1 MPFIQETF
9 HSFPMK
15 GNQISSSTFYYHKLS
30 CYQRTHS
37 LCNNYIGTV
46 KTVQYKWLNQYLF
59 SPEAHCL
66 KCAIK
71 IMFKEI
77 KYSTSII
84 IFQFSQKLHFWCK
97 EIFIILL
104 MQLPYFFQCI
114 KNILKRWNVFGFEQ
128 ILYYS
133 ILVWRLDLAARQNGI
148 FSLKWIL
155 FYKI

>member
-1 MPFIQETF
+1 MNDMMVMYTSQSSLYKYYILSIHLYIFWMPLIQETF

-104 MQLPYFFQCI
+104 MQLPYF
-114 KNILKRWNVFGFEQ
+114 
-128 ILYYS
+128 S
-133 ILVWRLDLAARQNGI
+133 MHQNH
-148 FSLKWIL
+148 F
-155 FYKI
+155 